1 MSSLQ
6 GLADVTA
13 LPAVPTLSSYAA
25 EPVELGQ
32 VEVFHATYEIST
44 DRALHALPPALFP
57 SNPALVSWLAYR
69 STDGPYGPFTMLQT
83 RLACVAGISKRALV
97 VECLVDNDELR
108 ADLEARWGFPAAPG
122 DVSFLNR
129 ADRID
134 LVASAASG
142 AHLEV
147 QLVDPVL
154 LPDVDVPILAGL
166 NLSATP
172 EGVQIVELQVSH
184 APLGPALR
192 GVPRFDAGADRS
204 SLTATLLPASPVV
217 GTLQAAEV
225 TLSPIRRTIDPV
237 VPYAAAVTE
246 LR

>member
-6 GLADVTA
+6 GFADVTA
-13 LPAVPTLSSYAA
+13 LPSMPVLSSFASEA
-25 EPVELGQ
+25 CELGQ
-32 VEVFHATYEIST
+32 VEVFHAVYEIST
-44 DRALHALPPALFP
+44 NGALQALPPALFP

-69 STDGPYGPFTMLQT
+69 SHDGPYGPFSMLQT

-97 VECLVDNDELR
+97 VECLVDNEKLR
-108 ADLEARWGFPAAPG
+108 ADLEARWGFPVAPG
-122 DVSFLNR
+122 EVSFLNR

-134 LVASAASG
+134 LLASSMSG
-142 AHLEV
+142 THLEV
-147 QLVDPVL
+147 QLEDPVL
-154 LPDVDVPILAGL
+154 LPDVDVPILTGL
-166 NLSATP
+166 SIAATP
-172 EGVQIVELQVSH
+172 GGVQMVELEVSH

-192 GVPRFDAGADRS
+192 GVPRFRAEADRS
-204 SLTATLLPASPVV
+204 SLSGSFLPASPVV

-225 TLSPIRRTIDPV
+225 TLSPIRRTIDPD